1 MTQNSVMAGPQP
13 VLESGPIRL
22 RQFRMQDAVVVRR
35 LAGDPAVADTTLNV
49 PHPYEE
55 GIAEQWIATHPF
67 TWESGED
74 ATFAIEL
81 AGPGV
86 LIGAINLS
94 INQRFSR
101 GEMGYWIGRKYW
113 GFGYCTAAA
122 RKLVGFGFAEMR
134 LHRIFARHL
143 ARNPASGRVME
154 KAGMRREGLLRE
166 HVLKGDRFED
176 VICYGALAAEWKPA
190 GSNPA

>member
-1 MTQNSVMAGPQP
+1 M
-13 VLESGPIRL
+13 
-22 RQFRMQDAVVVRR
+22 
-35 LAGDPAVADTTLNV
+35 

-67 TWESGED
+67 TWASGED

-81 AGPGV
+81 SGPGV
-86 LIGAINLS
+86 LIGAINLA

-101 GEMGYWIGRKYW
+101 GELGYWIGRKYW
-113 GFGYCTAAA
+113 GCGYCTAAA
-122 RKLVGFGFAEMR
+122 RTLVGFGFKELG
-134 LHRIFARHL
+134 LHRIFARYL

-176 VICYGALAAEWKPA
+176 VVCYGALASEWE
-190 GSNPA
+190 